1 MIEICEHV
9 LHGGRK
15 CPQPAVRGA
24 VFCRHHGGV
33 VKAMERARRPVAY
46 GSNEPI
52 EFVFPEDRAA
62 IQLNLALVLEALNQ
76 RRSIRRRRIR

>member
-1 MIEICEHV
+1 
-9 LHGGRK
+9 
-15 CPQPAVRGA
+15 
-24 VFCRHHGGV
+24 V